1 MAREHELPYDDGH
14 VRFPDARIE
23 YEDRDGRSRH
33 EDLEVTAH
41 YRGAHA
47 GVAAKSGFTCYV
59 VVGGMVGGRGGGGRR
74 TAHPRIM
81 EELIR

>member
-1 MAREHELPYDDGH
+1 MGTCVSRMLASSTRTGTVARAM
-14 VRFPDARIE
+14 RT
-23 YEDRDGRSRH
+23 SRWSPA
-33 EDLEVTAH
+33 TIA
-41 YRGAHA
+41 APTPA
-47 GVAAKSGFTCYV
+47 AAAKSGFTCYV

>member
-1 MAREHELPYDDGH
+1 MGTSDSRMPASST
-14 VRFPDARIE
+14 
-23 YEDRDGRSRH
+23 EDRDGRSRH
-33 EDLEVTAH
+33 EDIEVVTAH

-47 GVAAKSGFTCYV
+47 GSAAKSGFTCYV
-59 VVGGMVGGRGGGGRR
+59 AVGGMVGGRGGGDRR